1 MMVEFKKSVIKAPR
15 ISYSKVLTLLFV
27 VWSLFLVYLF
37 GALRGLEFLVNIGK
51 EAADLML
58 VLVCILVLAFGAVAY
73 ICRRMERELAKLKGE
88 K

>member
-1 MMVEFKKSVIKAPR
+1 MVEFKKLVTKAPR

-27 VWSLFLVYLF
+27 VWSLFLVYLL
-37 GALRGLEFLVNIGK
+37 GALRGLGFLVNVGR
-51 EAADLML
+51 EAADLLL
-58 VLVCILVLAFGAVAY
+58 VLVCIMVLAFGAVAY